1 MSTRKIKDAKDL
13 STNELV
19 YFKGHAKAT
28 YMSDGSTVEDT
39 VKVLEKDIDEIS
51 TNLSDLATKDELE
64 GLTNEVIDNE
74 FVVATTLTYLDG
86 KVDDVIQ
93 TIEENELVTATAL
106 TNLDNRLLEVES
118 GAVGNEG
125 TITGVSVNG
134 TSIATSGVA
143 NIPAA
148 STSAYGVTKLTTATT
163 STSTT
168 EAATASAV
176 KAAYDLAN
184 SYKGTITGV
193 KVNGTSIAT
202 SGVANIPAA
211 STSAYGVTKLTT
223 ATTSTSTTLAAT
235 ASAVKAAYDLAN
247 SYKGTV
253 TEVKVNGTSKTPTSG
268 VVDLGTVI
276 TAHQDIS
283 HLATKEEVEDLTN
296 EVIDNEFVVAT
307 TLTYLDGKVTDVI
320 QTIEENELVTAT
332 ALTNL
337 DNRLLEVESGAVG
350 GNEGTITG
358 ISVNGTSIATSGV
371 ANIPAASTSAYGVTK
386 LTTAT
391 TSTSTT
397 LAATASAVKAAYDLA
412 NSYKG
417 TITGVSVNGTSV
429 ATSGTANIPSA
440 STSAYGVTKLTS
452 ATNSTSTTL
461 AATASAVKAAYD
473 LANSYK
479 GTVTSVKINGSSKSP
494 SSGVVDLGTVL
505 TSHQDISHLATKEE
519 VENLTNE
526 VIDNEFVVATT
537 LTYLD
542 GKVADVIQT
551 IEENELVTA
560 TALTNLD
567 NRIGDINAVLETIIS
582 GMGTN

>member
-1 MSTRKIKDAKDL
+1 MSTRKIQDAKDL

-193 KVNGTSIAT
+193 SVNGTSVAT
-202 SGVANIPAA
+202 SGTANIPSA
-211 STSAYGVTKLTT
+211 STSAYGVTKLTS
-223 ATTSTSTTLAAT
+223 ATNSTSTTLAAT

-337 DNRLLEVESGAVG
+337 DN
-350 GNEGTITG
+350 I
-358 ISVNGTSIATSGV
+358 
-371 ANIPAASTSAYGVTK
+371 
-386 LTTAT
+386 
-391 TSTSTT
+391 
-397 LAATASAVKAAYDLA
+397 
-412 NSYKG
+412 
-417 TITGVSVNGTSV
+417 
-429 ATSGTANIPSA
+429 
-440 STSAYGVTKLTS
+440 
-452 ATNSTSTTL
+452 
-461 AATASAVKAAYD
+461 
-473 LANSYK
+473 
-479 GTVTSVKINGSSKSP
+479 
-494 SSGVVDLGTVL
+494 
-505 TSHQDISHLATKEE
+505 
-519 VENLTNE
+519 
-526 VIDNEFVVATT
+526 
-537 LTYLD
+537 
-542 GKVADVIQT
+542 
-551 IEENELVTA
+551 
-560 TALTNLD
+560 
-567 NRIGDINAVLETIIS
+567 IGDINAVLETIIS